1 MNKIIMAI
9 DIWLFLALP
18 WLFPFMGAKDN
29 DNN

>member
-9 DIWLFLALP
+9 DIWLFLALH
-18 WLFPFMGAKDN
+18 WLFLFMGAKDN